1 MFVKNRFRWVDGVSP
16 QSITLRN
23 KRVNLSYNEDNGKR
37 VLSIETNRYQLKSQK
52 SRIGESITDGA
63 ILKAE
68 G

>member
-1 MFVKNRFRWVDGVSP
+1 MKIPRKITDNRFL
-16 QSITLRN
+16 Q
-23 KRVNLSYNEDNGKR
+23 KR
-37 VLSIETNRYQLKSQK
+37 VLSIDTNGYQLKGQQ